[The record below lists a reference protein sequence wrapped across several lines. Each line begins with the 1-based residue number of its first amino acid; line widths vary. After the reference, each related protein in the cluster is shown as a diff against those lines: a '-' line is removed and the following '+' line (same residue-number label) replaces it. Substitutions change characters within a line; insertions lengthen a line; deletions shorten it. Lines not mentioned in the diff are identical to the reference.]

1 MAKSLS
7 DLQLK
12 KVGAHGDEHHT
23 KKYATKSEVEEIRIE
38 LAKLSGLNKALVSIS
53 RELEDKS
60 IDWSVP
66 QDKKIANENI
76 DFPEIPEIPEITIP
90 SHNELQGYI
99 ESEHIDWTKQ
109 QSLTIHSKNIPKIDI
124 SNYFNEI
131 DHNKIKNYLSNEHI
145 DWTKQQDKKIHHRN
159 VYMDEVKHNE
169 LEGYKFSEH
178 IDHNQV
184 KITTGVGL
192 AGGGNISKSLY
203 IHMRPATQ
211 NVLGGVK
218 IGRGLN
224 IDDGGRLSVNNNVH
238 PKKYQKTINQ
248 WAKDGDNFSHAVT
261 HNLNEQYPQV
271 TCWNK
276 KTNKIVYPE
285 IEYISENKIKVY
297 TQNKSDT
304 IIIKVIG

>member
-38 LAKLSGLNKALVSIS
+38 LAKLNELNKVLVSIS

-218 IGRGLN
+218 IGHGLTSSTEDN
-224 IDDGGRLSVNNNVH
+224 KLNVDTDLFCQKEELIIESDEW
-238 PKKYQKTINQ
+238 KKEGNKYLYVLESKSEFPMI
-248 WAKDGDNFSHAVT
+248 F
-261 HNLNEQYPQV
+261 
-271 TCWNK
+271 CWDLKYNK
-276 KTNKIVYPE
+276 VVYPE
-285 IEYISENKIKVY
+285 IKKDEKIHIFMKRKLNMLV
-297 TQNKSDT
+297 K
-304 IIIKVIG
+304 IIY